1 MTSNRRTPDRAVCAR
16 LVAELCRRGVE
27 HRIPPVELA
36 CARAV
41 VSGETLREAAR
52 LAGVETPQVVIHWLS
67 RFVQRA
73 PFWLTRPATIP
84 DDMTL
89 CRMVAGL
96 GGFDPPDT
104 SLAVGWAAGVS
115 IHELAAEVG
124 LSRPTATRRLRAQL
138 AVIESGRD
146 DVPAP
151 LLAAVRHRREAWP
164 FRSGTAAKTRG
175 RRAAPR
181 VDDRGF
187 LVSLI
192 DAARRG
198 DEIGPLMSRV
208 AERLGWTPEQCF
220 ALAEELA
227 APRSCAS
234 TADRRWSA
242 AEPPAAA
249 AG

>member
-1 MTSNRRTPDRAVCAR
+1 MTVRRTPPREECAR
-16 LVAELCRRGVE
+16 LVAALDSRDLA
-27 HRIPPVELA
+27 HRIPEVELA
-36 CARAV
+36 CARTVAA
-41 VSGETLREAAR
+41 GETLRETAR
-52 LAGVETPQVVIHWLS
+52 LVGVETPQVVEHWLS
-67 RFVQRA
+67 RFAQRA
-73 PFWLTRPATIP
+73 PFWLTRPTTIP
-84 DDMTL
+84 GDMDL

-96 GGFDPPDT
+96 GVDPPDT
-104 SLAVGWAAGVS
+104 SLVVGWAAGVG
-115 IHELAAEVG
+115 IADLAAEVG
-124 LSRPTATRRLRAQL
+124 LSRPTATKRLRLQL
-138 AVIESGRD
+138 TLIESGRP

-164 FRSGTAAKTRG
+164 FRSGTAAKTRA

-181 VDDRGF
+181 VDDRAF
-187 LVSLI
+187 LLGLV

-198 DEIGPLMSRV
+198 DEIGPIMARV

-234 TADRRWSA
+234 TADRRWST
-242 AEPPAAA
+242 AEPPAAV